1 MVGLSVSRILFF
13 AFRVSSLPATA
24 RYKVQVRLNAIVLG
38 GSRVK
43 FLLFDLLPQIRWHD
57 LWEPLQQRF
66 CSRRSMRAISL
77 TANLLNVNWNDCL
90 VSSWLISDITS
101 K

>member
-1 MVGLSVSRILFF
+1 VVGLSVSRIPFF

-43 FLLFDLLPQIRWHD
+43 ILLFDLWPQIRWHD
-57 LWEPLQQRF
+57 LRERMQQRF
-66 CSRRSMRAISL
+66 CSRRSIRAISL
-77 TANLLNVNWNDCL
+77 TVTLLNVNWNDCM
-90 VSSWLISDITS
+90 VSSWLISNITS
-101 K
+101 T